1 MDIAYDPIADAF
13 NIVFKRGNVSHTK
26 EVSDGVLLDIDK
38 NGTPLY
44 LEILNASKRFKK
56 SKKLLQRRMIRLSS
70 RPLKFFNH
78 ARKKTKATA

>member
-1 MDIAYDPIADAF
+1 MDITYDPIADAF
-13 NIVFKRGNVSHTK
+13 NVVFQRGNVAHTK

-38 NGTPLY
+38 NGVPLY

-56 SKKLLQRRMIRLSS
+56 SKKMLQRNTTRFSS

-78 ARKKTKATA
+78 ARRKTKTIA